1 MMLLSDFSPVLY
13 YNECSFDSEMVIEKP
28 YQYM

>member
-28 YQYM
+28 YQYT